1 MKLVGVQR
9 KQLQLALLSAYYN
22 WDRINELFFI
32 DLDRSL
38 DAVTA
43 PGPMPT
49 VITAVIQAASAEGWL
64 EELVTKAWQKF
75 PKNPEL
81 HSFVLEAALTP
92 ANVVAPAST
101 LSRELEKA
109 VLARVKFDNP
119 AEFRE
124 RMSRSERAVCRI
136 ELPKPEWGTG
146 FLVGPDTVMTNYHVI
161 EDLEIGVQHRDQ
173 VVVRFDYELGADG
186 RPLAGGT
193 TCKLA
198 ADRWLLA
205 DSRNDDL
212 DFALLRLDRPVG
224 AEPAPDR
231 PAEQRGWLRP
241 SDYAFSGQ
249 DPEPL
254 FILQHPQIE
263 EGKETYP
270 LKVTV
275 GFVSG
280 TPTTRRVTYTTNTL
294 KGSSGSP
301 CFRADWDLVA
311 LHHSS
316 TEGAANEGIP
326 FGAILG
332 NLLGRNPPV
341 RLGG

>member
-1 MKLVGVQR
+1 M
-9 KQLQLALLSAYYN
+9 
-22 WDRINELFFI
+22 
-32 DLDRSL
+32 
-38 DAVTA
+38 
-43 PGPMPT
+43 
-49 VITAVIQAASAEGWL
+49 
-64 EELVTKAWQKF
+64 
-75 PKNPEL
+75 
-81 HSFVLEAALTP
+81 
-92 ANVVAPAST
+92 
-101 LSRELEKA
+101 
-109 VLARVKFDNP
+109 
-119 AEFRE
+119 
-124 RMSRSERAVCRI
+124 
-136 ELPKPEWGTG
+136 
-146 FLVGPDTVMTNYHVI
+146 
-161 EDLEIGVQHRDQ
+161 
-173 VVVRFDYELGADG
+173 
-186 RPLAGGT
+186 
-193 TCKLA
+193 
-198 ADRWLLA
+198 
-205 DSRNDDL
+205 
-212 DFALLRLDRPVG
+212 
-224 AEPAPDR
+224 
-231 PAEQRGWLRP
+231 
-241 SDYAFSGQ
+241 
-249 DPEPL
+249 

>member
-1 MKLVGVQR
+1 MKLVRRAAQTAPACPADTRITTGTGSTNSSSSISTDPST
-9 KQLQLALLSAYYN
+9 LS
-22 WDRINELFFI
+22 
-32 DLDRSL
+32 
-38 DAVTA
+38 TA

-92 ANVVAPAST
+92 ANEVVPAST

-186 RPLAGGT
+186 RPLAGGRRASWRPTDGCWPTAGT
-193 TCKLA
+193 TTWISPCCGSTARSAPSRPRTVRRSSA
-198 ADRWLLA
+198 AGSGRA
-205 DSRNDDL
+205 IMPSAARTRSRC
-212 DFALLRLDRPVG
+212 
-224 AEPAPDR
+224 
-231 PAEQRGWLRP
+231 
-241 SDYAFSGQ
+241 SS
-249 DPEPL
+249 
-254 FILQHPQIE
+254 
-263 EGKETYP
+263 
-270 LKVTV
+270 
-275 GFVSG
+275 SS
-280 TPTTRRVTYTTNTL
+280 TRR
-294 KGSSGSP
+294 SR
-301 CFRADWDLVA
+301 RARRP
-311 LHHSS
+311 
-316 TEGAANEGIP
+316 T
-326 FGAILG
+326 
-332 NLLGRNPPV
+332 R
-341 RLGG
+341 